1 MKPLH
6 ILMAGQVYSD
16 GNGQGGFTLRLA
28 ENLAS
33 RGHRVA
39 MLMPSD
45 QMKSYSTTVNGV
57 EVEKIAAVHMSIIHP
72 AVYITPI
79 SAPRVKKIF
88 EDFSPD
94 IVHIQDHYFLSKA
107 VAREARRRGIPMIG
121 TNHFLPENMLPFLVK
136 YPQLCDLAGR
146 VLWAMMLGIFN
157 KLNAATTPSHAG
169 AEILRRQGIQV
180 PVHAISNGIDT
191 ARFSFNPNID
201 REEIRR
207 KYGLAHEKTIFL
219 YVGRLD
225 GEKRVDVL
233 VEAASQLP
241 QKNFQLAIVGR
252 GLQGEALRRQVQR
265 LGLKDDVIFLGYIPA
280 EDLPSLYVSADV
292 FVMPGSAELQS
303 IATMEA
309 LACSTPVLAANAR
322 ALPELVV
329 HGVTG
334 YLFEANNAADAAY
347 WMEKFIAAPAQRTK
361 MGQAGVLRLQSH
373 SLANTVKSYEDCYRT
388 FLGKNTQIQRSFV
401 FKVFDFSHLKKVFR
415 F

>member
-1 MKPLH
+1 MKSLR

-28 ENLAS
+28 ENLVS
-33 RGHRVA
+33 QGHRVA

-45 QMKSYSTTVNGV
+45 QMKSYSITVNGV
-57 EVEKIAAVHMSIIHP
+57 QVEKIAAIHMSVIHP
-72 AVYITPI
+72 AVYITPMP
-79 SAPRVKKIF
+79 APRVKKIF
-88 EDFSPD
+88 DDFLPD
-94 IVHIQDHYFLSKA
+94 IVHIQDHYFLSQA

-136 YPQLCDLAGR
+136 YPRLCNLAGR
-146 VLWAMMLGIFN
+146 VLWAMMLGVFN

-169 AEILRRQGIQV
+169 AEILRHQGIQV
-180 PVHAISNGIDT
+180 PVHAISNGIDI

-201 REEIRR
+201 REAIRR
-207 KYGLAHEKTIFL
+207 QYGLAHDKTIFL

-233 VEAASQLP
+233 VEAVSNLP

-265 LGLKDDVIFLGYIPA
+265 LGLKDNVVFLGYVPA

-334 YLFEANNAADAAY
+334 YLFKANNSADAAY
-347 WMEKFIAAPAQRTK
+347 WMEKFIAAPAQRTE
-361 MGQAGVLRLQSH
+361 MGQAGVLRLKSH
-373 SLANTVKSYEDCYRT
+373 SLANTVKSYEECYRT
-388 FLGKNTQIQRSFV
+388 FLGKSTQIQKSFV
-401 FKVFDFSHLKKVFR
+401 FKVFDFSHFKKVFR

>member
-1 MKPLH
+1 MKPLR

-33 RGHRVA
+33 QGHQVA

-45 QMKSYSTTVNGV
+45 QMKSCSIISNGV
-57 EVEKIAAVHMSIIHP
+57 AVEKIAAVHMSIIHP

-88 EDFSPD
+88 DDFLPD
-94 IVHIQDHYFLSKA
+94 IVHIQDHYFLSQT
-107 VAREARRRGIPMIG
+107 VAREARRRGIPLIG

-136 YPQLCDLAGR
+136 YPKLCELAGR
-146 VLWAMMLGIFN
+146 GLWAMMLGVFN
-157 KLNAATTPSHAG
+157 KLNAATTPSQAG
-169 AEILRRQGIQV
+169 AEILRRQGLHI
-180 PVHAISNGIDT
+180 PVYAISNGLDT
-191 ARFSFNPNID
+191 ARFSFNPNVD
-201 REEIRR
+201 REAVCR
-207 KYGLAHEKTIFL
+207 KYGLAHDKTIFL
-219 YVGRLD
+219 YIGRLD

-233 VEAASQLP
+233 VEAVSHLP
-241 QKNFQLAIVGR
+241 RKDFQLAIVGR
-252 GLQGEALRRQVQR
+252 GLQGKILRRQVQR
-265 LGLKDDVIFLGYIPA
+265 LGLKDDVIFLGYMPA
-280 EDLPSLYVSADV
+280 EDLPALYVSADV

-334 YLFEANNAADAAY
+334 YLFEANNAVDAAY
-347 WMEKFIAAPAQRTK
+347 WMEEFIAAPAVRAE

-373 SLANTVKSYEDCYRT
+373 GLANTVRSYEECYRT
-388 FLGKNTQIQRSFV
+388 LLEKHIPIQNGFV
-401 FKVFDFSHLKKVFR
+401 FKVFGFSLFKKVFR